1 MYLRENMDIT
11 LRVTTSQDLEQLFLF
26 QLDPE
31 ACYLAAFMAK
41 DHADKEAYIAKY
53 TKFLSDPDKNLRTI
67 LVNGLIAGSVSK
79 YVMEGDA
86 EITYWIDKQ
95 YWGQGVATKA
105 LNEFLKIETTR
116 PIYGRVAF
124 DNIGSQRVLEK
135 CGFIKVGTDRGFASA
150 RQTEIE
156 EYVFIHSANSSPD

>member
-1 MYLRENMDIT
+1 M
-11 LRVTTSQDLEQLFLF
+11 TSQDLEQLFLF
-26 QLDPE
+26 QLDPQ
-31 ACYLAAFMAK
+31 ACYQAAFMAK

-67 LVNGLIAGSVSK
+67 LVNGIIAGSVSK
-79 YVMEGDA
+79 FVMEGHA

-95 YWGQGVATKA
+95 YWGQGIATKA
-105 LNEFLKIETTR
+105 LNEFLKIETAR

-150 RQTEIE
+150 RQAEIE
-156 EYVFIHSANSSPD
+156 EFIFIHSANSSPD